1 MNWAYF
7 HLVINHFPI
16 IGMIIGSMLL
26 LAGLLFKNQ
35 GIQISGL
42 GTVVFA
48 ALIAI
53 IAYMTGD
60 PAEVAVRS
68 LPDVARS
75 LISRHENI
83 ATVSMYVVFP
93 AGLMAALTLFS
104 IWKKEGYFRF
114 LIIIS
119 LVLSFLGSAAM
130 VYTGR
135 TGGQIR
141 HNEFRNDAVKK
152 YIIEHQNDVEED

>member
-16 IGMIIGSMLL
+16 IGMLIGTMLL
-26 LAGLLFKNQ
+26 LAGVLFKNQ

-48 ALIAI
+48 TLVAI

-60 PAEVAVRS
+60 SAEVAVRN

-93 AGLMAALTLFS
+93 AGLIAALTLFS
-104 IWKKEGYFRF
+104 MWKKEGYFRF
-114 LIIIS
+114 LVIMS

-135 TGGQIR
+135 TGGHIR
-141 HNEFRNDAVKK
+141 HNEFRNDAERK
-152 YIIEHQNDVEED
+152 YIIEHQNDVVED

>member
-16 IGMIIGSMLL
+16 IGMLIGTMLL
-26 LAGLLFKNQ
+26 LAGVLFKNQ

-48 ALIAI
+48 TLVAI

-60 PAEVAVRS
+60 SAEVAVRN

-93 AGLMAALTLFS
+93 AGLIAALTLFS
-104 IWKKEGYFRF
+104 VWKKEGYFRF
-114 LIIIS
+114 LVIMS

-135 TGGQIR
+135 TGGHIR

>member
-16 IGMIIGSMLL
+16 IGMLIGTMLL
-26 LAGLLFKNQ
+26 LAGVLFKNQ

-48 ALIAI
+48 TLVAI

-60 PAEVAVRS
+60 SAEVAVRN

-93 AGLMAALTLFS
+93 AGLIAALTLFS
-104 IWKKEGYFRF
+104 MWKKEGYFRF
-114 LIIIS
+114 LVIMS
-119 LVLSFLGSAAM
+119 LVLSFLGSAAI

-135 TGGQIR
+135 TGGHIR
-141 HNEFRNDAVKK
+141 HNEFRNDAERK
-152 YIIEHQNDVEED
+152 YIIEHQNDVVED

>member
-1 MNWAYF
+1 MYWAYF

-16 IGMIIGSMLL
+16 IGMLIGTMLL
-26 LAGLLFKNQ
+26 LAGVLFKNQ

-48 ALIAI
+48 TLVAI

-60 PAEVAVRS
+60 SAEVAVRN

-93 AGLMAALTLFS
+93 AGLIAALTLFS
-104 IWKKEGYFRF
+104 VWKKEGYFRF
-114 LIIIS
+114 LVIMS

-135 TGGQIR
+135 TGGHIR